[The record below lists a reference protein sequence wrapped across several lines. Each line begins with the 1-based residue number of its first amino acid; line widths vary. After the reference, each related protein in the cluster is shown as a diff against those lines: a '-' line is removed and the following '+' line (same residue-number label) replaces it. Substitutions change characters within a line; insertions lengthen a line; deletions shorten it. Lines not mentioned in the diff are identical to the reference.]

1 MLSLDKAD
9 LKNKKVLVRVDFNV
23 MPFTPREP
31 RIINS
36 LETIRFLM
44 RKKARVILI
53 THLETNEGKIPS
65 ALKLAKWMRER
76 YFRKLIFV
84 PDLIGDKAEAA
95 VSRVKPGEILMLE
108 NLRIDPREKAC
119 KIVFAK
125 RLASFADIYINEA
138 FAASHRN
145 HASIVLL
152 PKFLPSYFG
161 FRYEQEINVLSQA
174 FKPPHPLVLILGG
187 GKVDTKLP
195 LLKAMLPKIDKAF
208 LGGVIANKFL
218 EKPIIKSSKI
228 ILPIDVVRVGDK
240 IWDDGPETLKEWK
253 KIIDRAKLVIWNG
266 PLGFVENG
274 YVKGTKTL
282 VSILLKTPAKVIIGG
297 GDTMD
302 YLPKKLPKNIFVSTG
317 GGAMLEFLVKKTLP
331 GIEAI
336 KH

>member
-1 MLSLDKAD
+1 MLSLNKAD

-161 FRYEQEINVLSQA
+161 FRHEQEINVLSQA

-195 LLKAMLPKIDKAF
+195 LLKAMLPKIEKA
-208 LGGVIANKFL
+208 
-218 EKPIIKSSKI
+218 IIKSSKI